1 MPIHRSI
8 TRINNTD
15 NKYSVI
21 NLCCC
26 ILLCYVIFSIIL
38 SNNGVNGITIFFII
52 ISTSAVGGCG
62 FYICVIRTER
72 ELELDLNSDIQDIED
87 IEEID
92 VITFDELVNG
102 VPTVTAYPLPDNYTP
117 QRTVEA
123 VICQPEDSL

>member
-52 ISTSAVGGCG
+52 IGTSAVGGCG

-72 ELELDLNSDIQDIED
+72 ELELDLNSDIQ
-87 IEEID
+87 EI
-92 VITFDELVNG
+92 IFDEIQDG
-102 VPTVTAYPLPDNYTP
+102 VPTVTAYPLPDNYSP

-123 VICQPEDSL
+123 VICQPDDSL